1 MSELW
6 RRLRWLF
13 RRAQFERELDEELQH
28 HLSLKNEQ
36 PGQQIPFGNT
46 ALLKEESRSMWTF
59 TFWEQ
64 FAQDIRYAARTMAN
78 NRLFTAMAALS
89 LALGIGANTAIYSYM
104 DAIMLRSLPV
114 AHPEQLVIVNW
125 RAGANP
131 PILRSLSGSTYDD
144 AGGGEVSPAHPYPAY
159 ELLRDHNQVL
169 SGFFGHF
176 GPRPVNVVIDGQAGM
191 AGGEYV
197 TGDFFSTL
205 GVVPAAGRL
214 IGRDDDR
221 AGAPPVA
228 IVTHDYWTSRL
239 DANPAVIGKTIR
251 INGAAFTLAG
261 VSAPG
266 FFGVEPDS
274 KPSVFLPLANIGLTD
289 STRLN
294 WPALM
299 HEGTFYWIKLMG
311 RLKPGVSLAKAQAQ
325 LAGPYRGLIQSTVT
339 KERERNN
346 LPALWL
352 QQGGAGLDSLRR
364 RYSKPLWVLMA
375 MAGLILSVACANLA
389 NLLLAR
395 AATRRREM
403 AVRLSLGAGRLR
415 VIRQLLTE
423 SIMLALLGGV
433 AGVGVGALGI
443 RFLGLLLN
451 SGASDFPLQASLD
464 WRVLAFTLA
473 IALVTGILFGLAPA
487 VQSTRVDVTPALKE
501 SRASAVRTRTRR
513 FGIPFG
519 LSHILVVSQIAISLL
534 LVAGAGLFVR
544 TLANL
549 HSVNLGF
556 NSENI
561 LLFSLDAGRAGYG
574 IQGKPLYLGLRQR
587 FLAVP
592 GVTGA
597 TMTSVPMVAGTSDGT
612 DVSIPGIPK
621 PPEGQRG
628 PNTSYTQVGPSFFE
642 TMQIPILVGRALNER
657 DVQSTQKAAVVNE
670 VFAGKYFAGVN
681 PLGRHFGFG
690 GGKRLV
696 DVEIVGVAKNARY
709 HSLKQEI
716 PPVTYLSFMQAADN
730 DSAQEMYFELRT
742 AGDPLALANT
752 VRQIV
757 HQAAPL
763 VPMARV
769 TTQSRRIDATILQER
784 IFAQLC
790 SCFGALA
797 LIMACVGLY
806 GTMAYAVA
814 RRTSEIGIRMALGA
828 ERRRIVWMVLSEVFA
843 LSAAGLV
850 IGFAMVWET
859 TAFLKSFLF
868 GMKPNDPAVLATSI
882 AVLIVAA
889 IVAGY
894 APAWRASRIDP
905 MTALRHE

>member
-1 MSELW
+1 
-6 RRLRWLF
+6 
-13 RRAQFERELDEELQH
+13 
-28 HLSLKNEQ
+28 
-36 PGQQIPFGNT
+36 
-46 ALLKEESRSMWTF
+46 
-59 TFWEQ
+59 
-64 FAQDIRYAARTMAN
+64 
-78 NRLFTAMAALS
+78 
-89 LALGIGANTAIYSYM
+89 
-104 DAIMLRSLPV
+104 
-114 AHPEQLVIVNW
+114 
-125 RAGANP
+125 
-131 PILRSLSGSTYDD
+131 
-144 AGGGEVSPAHPYPAY
+144 
-159 ELLRDHNQVL
+159 
-169 SGFFGHF
+169 
-176 GPRPVNVVIDGQAGM
+176 
-191 AGGEYV
+191 
-197 TGDFFSTL
+197 
-205 GVVPAAGRL
+205 
-214 IGRDDDR
+214 
-221 AGAPPVA
+221 
-228 IVTHDYWTSRL
+228 
-239 DANPAVIGKTIR
+239 
-251 INGAAFTLAG
+251 
-261 VSAPG
+261 
-266 FFGVEPDS
+266 
-274 KPSVFLPLANIGLTD
+274 
-289 STRLN
+289 
-294 WPALM
+294 
-299 HEGTFYWIKLMG
+299 
-311 RLKPGVSLAKAQAQ
+311 
-325 LAGPYRGLIQSTVT
+325 
-339 KERERNN
+339 
-346 LPALWL
+346 
-352 QQGGAGLDSLRR
+352 
-364 RYSKPLWVLMA
+364 
-375 MAGLILSVACANLA
+375 
-389 NLLLAR
+389 
-395 AATRRREM
+395 
-403 AVRLSLGAGRLR
+403 
-415 VIRQLLTE
+415 
-423 SIMLALLGGV
+423 
-433 AGVGVGALGI
+433 
-443 RFLGLLLN
+443 
-451 SGASDFPLQASLD
+451 
-464 WRVLAFTLA
+464 
-473 IALVTGILFGLAPA
+473 
-487 VQSTRVDVTPALKE
+487 
-501 SRASAVRTRTRR
+501 
-513 FGIPFG
+513 
-519 LSHILVVSQIAISLL
+519 
-534 LVAGAGLFVR
+534 LFVR

-556 NSENI
+556 NSDKI

-574 IQGKPLYLGLRQR
+574 IQGKPLYLGLREQ

-592 GVTGA
+592 GITGA
-597 TMTSVPMVAGTSDGT
+597 TMTSVPLVAGTSDMTG
-612 DVSIPGIPK
+612 VSVPGIPK

-628 PNTSYTQVGPSFFE
+628 PNTSDMEVGPSFFE

-657 DVQSTQKAAVVNE
+657 DVQSAQKAAVVNE

-681 PLGRHFGFG
+681 PIGRHFGFG
-690 GGKRLV
+690 GGKV

-716 PPVTYLSFMQAADN
+716 PPVTYLSFMQAPEK